1 MQSTLPSLGDVARR
15 RRVLVNYDYSKTPDP
30 ETVTMLIQLAGWDVR
45 QRQGTLYR
53 HGTTELV
60 TPEGYAYVMQE
71 HPDIS
76 VHHTLWKTFL
86 ELTHRK
92 Q

>member
-1 MQSTLPSLGDVARR
+1 MQSLLPSLGNVARR